1 MGGLG
6 WEEGVKL
13 ERASG
18 QGRRSPA
25 VDSGFC
31 SECSGNHGS
40 FWAGKE
46 QHLFWFLRESLR
58 FKRLRVEAGR

>member
-1 MGGLG
+1 MSKKGERMGGLG

-25 VDSGFC
+25 VD
-31 SECSGNHGS
+31 
-40 FWAGKE
+40 
-46 QHLFWFLRESLR
+46 WFLLWVQWEPWKVLGREGTGSVLGS
-58 FKRLRVEAGR
+58 KGIPPV